1 MTDARAYGLTTR
13 ARELLAVLREWI
25 LVRGVT
31 PTYAELAEEVGL
43 NSKSGVH
50 RLISQLEAR
59 GLVRRLPD
67 KWQSITLVEPHTI
80 ALPEDVAFALRHAAR
95 AAGRT
100 PEEHVAALVR
110 HHCPAPSPF

>member
-1 MTDARAYGLTTR
+1 MADPRVYGLTTR
-13 ARELLAVLREWI
+13 ARELPAVIREWI
-25 LVRGVT
+25 IVRGVT

-43 NSKSGVH
+43 SSKSGVH
-50 RLISQLEAR
+50 RLVTQLEER

-67 KWQSITLVEPHTI
+67 KWQSLTLVEPRTI
-80 ALPEDVAFALRHAAR
+80 TLPEDVAVQLRHAAR

-110 HHCPAPSPF
+110 HHCPARTPF